1 MALMCGAAQA
11 AAASGGYHPS
21 WRVPGGIDG
30 FRAPAREQGAGPE
43 QGMDKEPRHK
53 PADTAAT
60 DRSEVQT
67 ARLLLLAVVV
77 AVMWIVVAA
86 LWSARLIGLI

>member
-1 MALMCGAAQA
+1 M
-11 AAASGGYHPS
+11 
-21 WRVPGGIDG
+21 
-30 FRAPAREQGAGPE
+30 E
-43 QGMDKEPRHK
+43 KEPRHK

-60 DRSEVQT
+60 DRSEAQT
-67 ARLLLLAVVV
+67 ARLLLLAVLV